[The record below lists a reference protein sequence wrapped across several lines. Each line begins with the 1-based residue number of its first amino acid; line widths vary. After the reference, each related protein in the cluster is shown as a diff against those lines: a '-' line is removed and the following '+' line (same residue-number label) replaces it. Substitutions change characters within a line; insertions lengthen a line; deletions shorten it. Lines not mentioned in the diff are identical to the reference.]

1 MKDSD
6 LCAGRIAIEPSI
18 PETARFFFALWPDT
32 ATCAQL
38 DKSVGRAHEI
48 CGGRPTR
55 AATIHL
61 TLVFLGELELARV
74 DELLALAGDMGVAAF
89 EFKLTR
95 FGWWPHNRIVW
106 AAPEKSPREL
116 GQLVERLRERL
127 GGAGFRFDTKPFV
140 PHITLLRKANC
151 KDKALPPGEVGWHV
165 EDFVLVKSVLS
176 ESGAAY
182 EVVGRWR
189 LINR

>member
-1 MKDSD
+1 
-6 LCAGRIAIEPSI
+6 
-18 PETARFFFALWPDT
+18 
-32 ATCAQL
+32 
-38 DKSVGRAHEI
+38 
-48 CGGRPTR
+48 
-55 AATIHL
+55 
-61 TLVFLGELELARV
+61 
-74 DELLALAGDMGVAAF
+74 MGVAAF

-106 AAPEKSPREL
+106 AAPEESPREL
-116 GQLVERLRERL
+116 GQLVEGLRERL
-127 GGAGFRFDTKPFV
+127 SGAGFRFDTKPFV

-151 KDKALPPGEVGWHV
+151 KDKPLPAGEVGWRV